1 MDQLRESI
9 KAILTPTVA
18 KAGDQLEGSIEKAL
32 TGAELKDFPK
42 AIKRIGKM
50 ITTPVRYRRS
60 KKMGEE
66 AEVKRYRAVL
76 VQDLFMKSSD
86 SEADIDEGE
95 IFTEDDFFKYVEKG
109 EEGWYD
115 EHGQFT
121 SDLGLTFFPP
131 AKSVKKL

>member
-18 KAGDQLEGSIEKAL
+18 KAEDQLEGSIEKAL

-60 KKMGEE
+60 KKIE
-66 AEVKRYRAVL
+66 
-76 VQDLFMKSSD
+76 
-86 SEADIDEGE
+86 
-95 IFTEDDFFKYVEKG
+95 
-109 EEGWYD
+109 
-115 EHGQFT
+115 T
-121 SDLGLTFFPP
+121 SQ
-131 AKSVKKL
+131 